1 MARKDKGAESREDI
15 EIAGIDETLSEEG
28 GGSRVYELGFHLDP
42 ELPSEEVKKAY
53 QAIKEEVG
61 KQGSLV
67 AEGDPEK
74 IPLAYTISR
83 QEQSGRRDFDSSFF
97 AWIAYE
103 TSAPN
108 HAKVLEAAKADVR
121 IFRFI
126 DVITSKD
133 AARHAAEMRLMA
145 AKVPE
150 PEDKEAVSDTELD
163 AALEAAAA

>member
-28 GGSRVYELGFHLDP
+28 CGSRVYELGFHLDP

-121 IFRFI
+121 VIRFI

-145 AKVPE
+145 TKITAEVRE
-150 PEDKEAVSDTELD
+150 EGVSDEQID
-163 AALEAAAA
+163 DALERA